1 MSKGLKS
8 MKQQEE
14 EKEQQE
20 RARELKRI
28 EKDIERELIKQQLF
42 YEIFETLEETGGAF
56 NIYNLDF
63 KSETIEKIV
72 KTHAWL
78 FPDSFYIYFL
88 HKNYDRIARQSL
100 KYYNENNKKDFFTP
114 EEYKAMNEK
123 QKQFFEGLHLKRK
136 KAGILSHFLIAL
148 FFK

>member
-8 MKQQEE
+8 IKQQEE

-20 RARELKRI
+20 RARELKKI
-28 EKDIERELIKQQLF
+28 EKDMERELIKQQLF
-42 YEIFETLEETGGAF
+42 FEIYETLEETGGAF

-72 KTHAWL
+72 KAHMWI
-78 FPDSFYIYFL
+78 FPNSFYIYFL
-88 HKNYDRIARQSL
+88 HKNYDKIARQTL

-114 EEYKAMNEK
+114 EEYKSINEQ
-123 QKQFFEGLHLKRK
+123 QKQFFKGVKLKHK
-136 KAGILSHFLIAL
+136 KSGILSHFLIAL